1 MITLFII
8 DRDHLQRI
16 FCTNKIGVKL
26 SIYDMYNNVRL
37 CTTMY
42 NTISYYTQIEKYKI
56 IKIQYILFSISEKER
71 EGVCFD
77 YKSFM
82 LEMAKDQTNR

>member
-1 MITLFII
+1 MFKLIIRALMITLFII

-42 NTISYYTQIEKYKI
+42 NTIRVIHRSRNI
-56 IKIQYILFSISEKER
+56 R
-71 EGVCFD
+71 
-77 YKSFM
+77 
-82 LEMAKDQTNR
+82 